1 MDLTPDA
8 QLHLAQ
14 RIADMIDKWGPFMAL
29 TVLILIVYRKEIGG
43 LIVSLRRE
51 HVSDALLTQINA
63 SFANNLEY
71 FRQTVEDLRA
81 IKASNQKIADE
92 VQQAIEVGRSIRDEI
107 IRGRR

>member
-1 MDLTPDA
+1 
-8 QLHLAQ
+8 
-14 RIADMIDKWGPFMAL
+14 MIDKWGPFMAL
-29 TVLILIVYRKEIGG
+29 TVLILIVYRKEIGS

-51 HVSDALLTQINA
+51 HVSDALLTQMNA
-63 SFANNLEY
+63 SFSANLEY
-71 FRQTVEDLRA
+71 FRKTVEDLAA